1 MKFAQALGLGI
12 FLCSISIVLAG
23 GIGIP
28 KKEDVPKYLAQLKN
42 STKGADR
49 AKAAEMLGKR
59 GGINASDVE
68 GAIEPLKTALQKDKD
83 SAVRAASARALG
95 NILPEAEGIVP
106 LLIDRL
112 KNDEVMG
119 VKMASVIAL
128 GQFGAEAKEAL
139 PPLREMFA
147 KYDTKAAKKSNDAQ
161 SIQAAIQLIS
171 GAKKKKN

>member
-28 KKEDVPKYLAQLKN
+28 KKEDVPKYLAQLKT
-42 STKGADR
+42 SKSGPDR

-95 NILPEAEGIVP
+95 NIHPDADGIVS

-112 KNDEVMG
+112 KNDDV
-119 VKMASVIAL
+119 
-128 GQFGAEAKEAL
+128 
-139 PPLREMFA
+139 
-147 KYDTKAAKKSNDAQ
+147 
-161 SIQAAIQLIS
+161 
-171 GAKKKKN
+171 